1 MQCLFFRGIERCQTT
16 EDVPMSRGV
25 PDTQMLQQQF
35 FVFFQFDAIM
45 RRVKVHFVFHQFSIF
60 SEIHAI
66 AMRTAKPRA
75 CASSHTFQPD
85 RKKRNNSKKNNAII
99 ILLQCRVLRQTRF
112 SLTSLMSLRPFSWL
126 PKRFSRAFRR
136 ACTLSEM
143 RHKARPCQGQSSPSL

>member
-1 MQCLFFRGIERCQTT
+1 
-16 EDVPMSRGV
+16 MSRGV

-66 AMRTAKPRA
+66 AMNTAKKMA

-85 RKKRNNSKKNNAII
+85 RKKMNNSKKTNAII
-99 ILLQCRVLRQTRF
+99 IPPPAQRHSSMPVSPF
-112 SLTSLMSLRPFSWL
+112 LMSPRPFS
-126 PKRFSRAFRR
+126 KISARFSRAFRR